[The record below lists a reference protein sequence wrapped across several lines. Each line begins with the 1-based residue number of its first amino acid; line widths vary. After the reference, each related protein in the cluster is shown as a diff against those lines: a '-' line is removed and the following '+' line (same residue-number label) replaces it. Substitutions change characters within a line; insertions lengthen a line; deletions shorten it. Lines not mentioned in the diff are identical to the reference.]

1 MKNSKFNKLLNDY
14 IGGTITD
21 TDKSI
26 FIDHIN
32 KNPDRK
38 REFEET
44 KQLVEQLNILPKNIA
59 PDSDLWD
66 NIENNINENKVEFK
80 QVADNYYS
88 FDKTPPI
95 TTQGKDDSKS
105 SSFPAQYWITGLI
118 AATILVALIIF
129 IPKILNLDKETATIN
144 DVGNYWMV
152 SSLEGSPKVQE
163 KDIIKID
170 TLNIGEWLI
179 TDDSSRAL
187 LSVANIGEIIV
198 DPRSKLKIVK
208 SDSSGHRIMLDYGTI
223 NANINAEP
231 RLFVVDTKSVEV
243 VDLGCSYTF
252 SSDKNG
258 NGLLYVKSGM
268 VALESKNRK
277 SLVAA
282 GSFCIT
288 KEGIGPGTPYSKN
301 SSPEFRKALLDL
313 DFKGASDEAVINVL
327 RNAKRTDVVSLLQI
341 LPRVRENNKA
351 MVVAKIAKYVPAPR
365 KIYADSIPQLDM
377 KDLNEWIEK
386 LNKEINIELKE
397 ELKNLNKEI
406 DKMIREDIIIE
417 FDNEVFTK
425 EFQEEL
431 KKEMKEVEKE
441 LEEARIEIE
450 INNEELQ
457 EELKRVQKEIEE
469 MNIEIELDREELNR
483 ELKKA
488 REEIEKSIEE
498 IKDMDFEIEFD
509 NELIQKEIEKAMEEI
524 EDMDLEIELDK
535 EELNREL
542 EKAREEIERANEEL
556 KNLNQEEIQEEIE
569 EEMEKIKEELERVNE
584 ELKEEMEK
592 QKEEL
597 EKQKEELEEQKE
609 ELEEELEKE
618 ESEETSE

>member
-1 MKNSKFNKLLNDY
+1 MKNSKFNILLNDY
-14 IGGTITD
+14 ISGTITD

-95 TTQGKDDSKS
+95 TTQGRDDSKS
-105 SSFPAQYWITGLI
+105 SSFPAQYWITALI
-118 AATILVALIIF
+118 AATVLVALITF
-129 IPKILNLDKETATIN
+129 ISRILNLDKQTATIN
-144 DVGNYWMV
+144 DVGNFWMV

-170 TLNIGEWLI
+170 TLRIGEWLI

-198 DPRSKLKIVK
+198 DPGSKLKIVK
-208 SDSSGHRIMLDYGTI
+208 SDSGEHRIMLDYGTI

-231 RLFVVDTKSVEV
+231 RLFVVDTKSVEA
-243 VDLGCSYTF
+243 VDLGCSYTLT
-252 SSDKNG
+252 SDQNG

-301 SSPEFRKALLDL
+301 SSLGFRKALSDL
-313 DFKGASDEAVINVL
+313 DFKGVTDEVLVNVL
-327 RNAKRTDVVSLLQI
+327 LNAKRDDVISLLQI
-341 LPRVRENNKA
+341 LPRVNEKNKA
-351 MVVAKIAKYVPAPR
+351 MVLAKIAKYVPAPR
-365 KIYADSIPQLDM
+365 KIYADSIPQLNT
-377 KDLNEWIEK
+377 KDLNEWIDK

-431 KKEMKEVEKE
+431 KKEMKEVEIE

-469 MNIEIELDREELNR
+469 MNLEIEIDREELNR
-483 ELKKA
+483 ELEKA
-488 REEIEKSIEE
+488 REEIEKSIDE
-498 IKDMDFEIEFD
+498 IKDMNFEIELD
-509 NELIQKEIEKAMEEI
+509 NELIRKEIEKAMEEI
-524 EDMDLEIELDK
+524 EDMDLEIEIDK

-556 KNLNQEEIQEEIE
+556 KNLNQEEIQEEIDK
-569 EEMEKIKEELERVNE
+569 EMEKIKEELDRVNE
-584 ELKEEMEK
+584 ELEQELEE
-592 QKEEL
+592 QQEEL
-597 EKQKEELEEQKE
+597 EKQKEELK
-609 ELEEELEKE
+609 EELEKE
-618 ESEETSE
+618 KEDSEEIEE